1 MSQDVL
7 VTELTLRLALN
18 ACWMMANL
26 IDCTEHVDALM
37 RVVVALQLLR
47 DVTSEVTNTY

>member
-7 VTELTLRLALN
+7 VIESTPRFAEA
-18 ACWMMANL
+18 ACWVMANL
-26 IDCTEHVDALM
+26 TDCTEHADALM